1 MVFWSLKST
10 RAYRRSPDVVLAVR
24 HGGDKSNRI
33 PILLPA
39 KSPHIDQAV
48 FSGKAREKAMLE
60 SEAIA
65 DRGVAVLGCS
75 RIQEAKILSQ
85 YARDTFI
92 EFKAGSPV
100 VA

>member
-1 MVFWSLKST
+1 MNDATISFLRT
-10 RAYRRSPDVVLAVR
+10 YRRSHDIMLVVR

-39 KSPHIDQAV
+39 KSPLINQAA
-48 FSGKAREKAMLE
+48 FSEKARKKAMLE
-60 SEAIA
+60 AEAIA

-75 RIQEAKILSQ
+75 RIQEAKILSR
-85 YARDTFI
+85 YARVTFI